1 MMLLKHKI
9 LKKVVLRRTKRGR
22 AADLGLPPRI
32 VSLRRDVLDIRE
44 QDYYESLYNESQAQF
59 NTYVEAGTIMH
70 NYGHIFDLLTRL
82 CQAVDHPYLVV
93 YSATSAMRNTNKVEI
108 DNEERICGICH
119 EPAENHVVT
128 SCEHA
133 FCKACLIDYAA
144 SLGQV
149 SCPSCSTLLTVDLTA
164 IANNGNQTSK
174 TTIKGFRASSILN
187 RVQLD
192 NFQTSTKIEALVC
205 IILINHVLS
214 LNSLVHVTMFYVYL
228 IGMLLRDLTSI
239 HVYSLN
245 KNTCHSFCHPGFI
258 PLFWVFPS
266 FSLDLLQAVFFVF
279 VLLGVD
285 DENSSTKLGL
295 KNRSS
300 VRE

>member
-1 MMLLKHKI
+1 MGIPMDWDKDWGTYGSRFTFMVNFSWTLCFLVWNVKVLWQPRNGCNRLFSENKLNVYLLI
-9 LKKVVLRRTKRGR
+9 SFISPG
-22 AADLGLPPRI
+22 
-32 VSLRRDVLDIRE
+32 
-44 QDYYESLYNESQAQF
+44 
-59 NTYVEAGTIMH
+59 
-70 NYGHIFDLLTRL
+70 
-82 CQAVDHPYLVV
+82 VV
-93 YSATSAMRNTNKVEI
+93 YIFLLNVCFLVLLSFAWIFLSFQ
-108 DNEERICGICH
+108 
-119 EPAENHVVT
+119 VT

-164 IANNGNQTSK
+164 IADNGNQTSK

-239 HVYSLN
+239 HVYSL
-245 KNTCHSFCHPGFI
+245 F
-258 PLFWVFPS
+258 
-266 FSLDLLQAVFFVF
+266 
-279 VLLGVD
+279 
-285 DENSSTKLGL
+285 
-295 KNRSS
+295 
-300 VRE
+300 